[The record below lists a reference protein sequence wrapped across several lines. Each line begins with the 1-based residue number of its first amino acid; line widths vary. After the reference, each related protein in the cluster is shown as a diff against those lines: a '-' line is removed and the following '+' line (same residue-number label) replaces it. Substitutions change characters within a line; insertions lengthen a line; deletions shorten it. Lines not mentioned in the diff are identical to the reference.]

1 VIEKGNGAP
10 RRMCN
15 PAMNEFTNQN
25 FTRDRNSDFGRLFVH
40 EP

>member
-1 VIEKGNGAP
+1 
-10 RRMCN
+10 MCN

-25 FTRDRNSDFGRLFVH
+25 FARDRNSDFGQLFGH